1 MTVCSIRGELK
12 PTKEC
17 TFCQEQVCNE
27 CSVVCGFCNEK
38 IICLDCLENQKGSRA
53 FSHPRCKDDKDETD
67 F

>member
-17 TFCQEQVCNE
+17 TVCENQVCLTCSKKCRFCQ
-27 CSVVCGFCNEK
+27 K
-38 IICLDCLENQKGSRA
+38 KKICLDCLENQKGSRA